1 MIKLQSTS
9 RFKPDSQSRL
19 FIDAR
24 NPNMHHVYPTSSIK
38 RQYVAAIV
46 ANLPCG
52 KSCTHNT
59 LDGVKLFIYIQEQQ
73 DCFTPNQRMSESVS
87 FLLCPLSANDRC
99 NQGIHCP

>member
-52 KSCTHNT
+52 KSCTHDT
-59 LDGVKLFIYIQEQQ
+59 LDGVKLFILYTGTARLLHTKPKDERKCII
-73 DCFTPNQRMSESVS
+73 FT
-87 FLLCPLSANDRC
+87 LSAQRK
-99 NQGIHCP
+99 